1 MEHPAINI
9 PAAPKKQHVLSL
21 AEEQY
26 IRDEQYLIVAKC
38 IDLEARRKERK
49 APVSWMRSEIKRL
62 RVKTPRSKPHAR
74 KLLKFLIKLS
84 DSNLNQWVIDMITQV
99 LRNLVPP
106 ALLPEVAEQRAV
118 EKMLD
123 EAKMDIALE
132 QFKITESY
140 PTIPYPGA
148 VAVDFAVTLG
158 LREDPIEKSIYVSPE
173 PTEGMEHE

>member
-1 MEHPAINI
+1 MENKTIQ
-9 PAAPKKQHVLSL
+9 APEHRSRTLSP

-38 IDLEARRKERK
+38 IDFEARRKERK

-62 RVKTPRSKPHAR
+62 RADTPRSKPHAR
-74 KLLKFLIKLS
+74 KLLKMLIKLS

-106 ALLPEVAEQRAV
+106 ALLPEVAEEQEIKKILNEVKA
-118 EKMLD
+118 
-123 EAKMDIALE
+123 DIALE
-132 QFKITESY
+132 PFKITDSY

-148 VAVDFAVTLG
+148 VAVSLG
-158 LREDPIEKSIYVSPE
+158 LREDPIEKSLHVSPE
-173 PTEGMEHE
+173 PAEGKEHE